1 MKILLFSLQK
11 EFRQMFRDKII
22 LAMMFVLP
30 IIQLIIMPLAANF
43 EVKSVNMVYFDQ
55 DNSAYSAQLLA
66 KIKSSGKF
74 HVVES
79 SISYSEAMENIA
91 RSKADL
97 ILTIPADFER
107 NLVRNQHQ
115 NVQIT
120 LDAINAMKSAIGS
133 GYLAAVIADFNT
145 QIGSNASLIDAE
157 TKQAIKYINI
167 NSSSWF
173 NPKAEYKYFMVPAI
187 LVLLLTIVGG
197 FLAALNIVREKEIG
211 TMEQI
216 NVTPIKK
223 WQFILSKLIPFWI
236 VGLIVFSV
244 GLLVMRIVYGIIPV
258 GSIPLLYLFAAVYM
272 IAILGF
278 GLLVSTFANTQLQA
292 MFIAFFFIMIFILMS
307 GLFTSIDSMPDW
319 SKTIAEFTPVTH
331 FIKVVR
337 MIVLKGSEFAHLKM
351 ELLYLVIFAVVLN
364 TAAVLNYK
372 KTN

>member
-1 MKILLFSLQK
+1 MHILIFSLQK

-43 EVKSVNMVYFDQ
+43 EVKLVNMVYLDH
-55 DNSAYSAQLLA
+55 DNSQYSAQLLA

-74 HVVES
+74 NVVES
-79 SISYSEAMENIA
+79 CTSYQEAMENIK

-97 ILTIPADFER
+97 ILAIPANFER
-107 NLVRNQHQ
+107 NLVRNKHQ
-115 NVQIT
+115 SVQIT
-120 LDAINAMKSAIGS
+120 LDAINAMKSSIGS
-133 GYLAAVIADFNT
+133 GYLGTVIADFNA
-145 QIGSNASLIDAE
+145 QIGAKAALVDTENMHN
-157 TKQAIKYINI
+157 IKRINT
-167 NSSSWF
+167 NTTSWF

-197 FLAALNIVREKEIG
+197 FLSALNIVREKEIG

-223 WQFILSKLIPFWI
+223 WQFILSKLIPFWV
-236 VGLIVFSV
+236 VGMIVFSV
-244 GLLVMRIVYGIIPV
+244 GLLVMRLVYSIIPV

-307 GLFTSIDSMPDW
+307 GLFTSIESMPNW
-319 SKTIAEFTPVTH
+319 SKIIAELTPVTH
-331 FIKVVR
+331 FIRVVR
-337 MIVLKGSEFAHLKM
+337 LIVMKGSEFAHLKM
-351 ELLYLVIFAVVLN
+351 ELLYLGIFAAVLN
-364 TAAVLNYK
+364 IAAMLNYK